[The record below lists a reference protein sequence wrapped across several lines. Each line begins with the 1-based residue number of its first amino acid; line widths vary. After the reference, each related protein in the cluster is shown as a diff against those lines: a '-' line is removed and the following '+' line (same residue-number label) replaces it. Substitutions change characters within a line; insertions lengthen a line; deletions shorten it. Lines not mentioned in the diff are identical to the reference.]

1 VGIHPQASRQATA
14 IGRTLTTLQSWNG
27 KLYSGFGDYGAN
39 TGPIA
44 LTPFDGVRFAPAP
57 ELKAD
62 TEAVWTFRVIGGKL
76 YAPSIDPRR
85 RSDFAVATSAAAGV
99 SWSNPTVV
107 HATHAY
113 DVASMT
119 GSDLWIVGSD
129 GAEAAAWRSPDGGAT
144 WGRVLAVPPVSGI
157 VGDYARFY
165 GAGVYLGKLYLQ
177 ATDFQGGP
185 HPSTK
190 VFDGT
195 SWVDGPRLGTFNHA
209 QVFAG
214 RLLYHGGFH
223 AGWSSEY
230 LKAFDG
236 VRSETVLPG
245 RIHDYTIHGGEV
257 YALGGDGRVRRTTDL
272 AAWTDVADAPDTARS
287 IAVFNGSIYVGGT
300 DSTLYER
307 RPVRASR
314 AAPDAG

>member
-1 VGIHPQASRQATA
+1 VGTHPQARLQATA
-14 IGRTLTTLQSWNG
+14 VGKTLTTLQSWNG

-85 RSDFAVATSAAAGV
+85 RSDFAVATSVGGGV

-107 HATHAY
+107 RATHAY
-113 DVASMT
+113 DVASLT

-129 GAEAAAWRSPDGGAT
+129 GAEAAAWQSLDGGAT
-144 WGRVLAVPPVSGI
+144 WRKVLAVPSVSGI
-157 VGDYARFY
+157 AVDYARFY
-165 GAGVYLGKLYLQ
+165 GAGVYMGKLYLQ

-185 HPSTK
+185 HPRTN

-195 SWVDGPRLGTFNHA
+195 SWADGPSLGTFNHA

-223 AGWSSEY
+223 AGWSSNH

-236 VRSETVLPG
+236 VGSETVLPS
-245 RIHDYTIHGGEV
+245 RIYDYTIHGTEV
-257 YALGGDGRVRRTTDL
+257 CSLASDGHVRRTTDL
-272 AAWTDVADAPDTARS
+272 ASWTDVARAPDTARS

-300 DSTLYER
+300 DSTLYELR
-307 RPVRASR
+307 SDRAMR
-314 AAPDAG
+314 AAPDAS